1 MIDYEIIATGDFTVT
16 GDDDDAEQA
25 TEDENAAGGGAGT
38 STPAGKELSDA
49 TYTGQR
55 HKSTEQR
62 ERRTDLR
69 TVDRHA
75 SWREVATACHVEPG
89 LREE

>member
-1 MIDYEIIATGDFTVT
+1 MIDYEIVATGDFTVKR
-16 GDDDDAEQA
+16 DDDDPEQA
-25 TEDENAAGGGAGT
+25 TEYKNAAGDGAGT

-62 ERRTDLR
+62 TRRTDLR
-69 TVDRHA
+69 TADRHA
-75 SWREVATACHVEPG
+75 SWREVASACHVEPG
-89 LREE
+89 LGEE